1 MCLFAPTGTPKDA
14 IAALEKAVEHVAGT
28 KGYAKYMKKN
38 NLAAFHIPREEAEKK
53 MAAMYSVFE
62 PLVKKALLQ

>member
-1 MCLFAPTGTPKDA
+1 M
-14 IAALEKAVEHVAGT
+14 EKAVEHVAGT

-38 NLAAFHIPREEAEKK
+38 NLAAFHIPRDEAEKK